1 MRSTDK
7 TSGSLFGYVG
17 LEAHIPD
24 RRPLRVNRSHDSL
37 SPLDNHLFSNG
48 SRT

>member
-7 TSGSLFGYVG
+7 TSGSLFGDVG

-24 RRPLRVNRSHDSL
+24 RRPLRVKPLPWQTL
-37 SPLDNHLFSNG
+37 SI
-48 SRT
+48 R